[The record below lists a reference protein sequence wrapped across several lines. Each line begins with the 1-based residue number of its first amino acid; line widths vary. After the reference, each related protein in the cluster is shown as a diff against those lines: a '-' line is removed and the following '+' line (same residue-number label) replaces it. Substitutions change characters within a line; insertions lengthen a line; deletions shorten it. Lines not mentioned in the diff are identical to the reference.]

1 VKVSDLSRTELARQL
16 EREGITLRIGQFAM
30 CLQSRIPKIAEIIRL
45 LYGQYPTENNS
56 TFVDFHVSLNQPKNL
71 RRWIRPQ
78 VLFLFD
84 GQSPFQPLPSSQAFA
99 LFEWG
104 MNWCVAK
111 HANQYLIVHA
121 AVVEKE
127 GYAVIMAAPPG
138 IGKSTLCAGLVANGW
153 RLLSDELAL
162 ISPEDGSLT
171 PLPRPLSLKNDSIGI
186 IRNFAPEMTI
196 GPVARDTAK
205 GIVAHMKAP
214 DDCIKRADEP
224 AAPGWVVCP
233 KYEKDAPARLE
244 QRSKAQTFMYLVKN
258 SFNYNVHG
266 LRGYRTIA
274 SLIDRCDCYDF
285 TYSRLEEAIE
295 VFEGLEP
302 PQAVVR
308 G

>member
-1 VKVSDLSRTELARQL
+1 L
-16 EREGITLRIGQFAM
+16 
-30 CLQSRIPKIAEIIRL
+30 
-45 LYGQYPTENNS
+45 
-56 TFVDFHVSLNQPKNL
+56 
-71 RRWIRPQ
+71 
-78 VLFLFD
+78 
-84 GQSPFQPLPSSQAFA
+84 SQAFA

-111 HANQYLIVHA
+111 HANQYMSVHA
-121 AVVEKE
+121 AVVEKN

-162 ISPEDGSLT
+162 ISPEDVSLT
-171 PLPRPLSLKNDSIGI
+171 PIPRPLSLKNDSIGI

-214 DDCIKRADEP
+214 EDSIARANEP

-233 KYEKDAPARLE
+233 KYEQDAPARLE
-244 QRSKAQTFMYLVKN
+244 RRSKARTFMYLVKN

-266 LRGYRTIA
+266 LRGYRTVA

-285 TYSRLEEAIE
+285 TYSRLEEAVEI
-295 VFEGLEP
+295 FDGFEP
-302 PQAVVR
+302 PRAAV
-308 G
+308 GG